1 MSRAHARK
9 KTGRILGSKATPGQA
24 KRSPRKRFL
33 QMRNTLAKENYN
45 QEEQDRYDCHIMI
58 RGLDN
63 WTDAFS
69 GKSIT
74 FKSQKPTDA
83 IWTKY
88 CGGATVPYLSYMRVE
103 ADLNRVS
110 FERVALGKLLS
121 AGYTLEAFEVSF
133 EDGEK
138 AKWGRCVWLKEHESY
153 KHPSESMQKMFP
165 TATEKDFAIIS
176 AVFKT
181 QYMGEQRFGLL
192 SMQMLGAAL
201 TGQKASILLHKTLIF
216 RKAILAPPVPAG
228 QAQPAAKK
236 AA

>member
-9 KTGRILGSKATPGQA
+9 KPGRIRGSKATPGQA

-110 FERVALGKLLS
+110 FERVALGKL
-121 AGYTLEAFEVSF
+121 
-133 EDGEK
+133 
-138 AKWGRCVWLKEHESY
+138 
-153 KHPSESMQKMFP
+153 
-165 TATEKDFAIIS
+165 
-176 AVFKT
+176 
-181 QYMGEQRFGLL
+181 
-192 SMQMLGAAL
+192 
-201 TGQKASILLHKTLIF
+201 
-216 RKAILAPPVPAG
+216 
-228 QAQPAAKK
+228 
-236 AA
+236 